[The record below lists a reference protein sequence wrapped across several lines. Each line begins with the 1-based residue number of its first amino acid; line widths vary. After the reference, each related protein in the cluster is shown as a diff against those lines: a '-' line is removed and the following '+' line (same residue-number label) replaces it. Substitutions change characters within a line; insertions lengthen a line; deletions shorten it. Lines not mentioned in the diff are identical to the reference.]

1 VTTSQTPEEE
11 HQEHLELIHQLHD
24 AGWGIA
30 ETVLTADG
38 TRHRYRDWPWTSDWD
53 GMQTR
58 WSFGKTYN
66 ESIRNF
72 LDELQQE
79 REAAKAADK

>member
-1 VTTSQTPEEE
+1 MSAPQSPEEE
-11 HQEHLELIHQLHD
+11 NQEHLQLIHQLHD

-30 ETVLTADG
+30 ETVLTSDG
-38 TRHRYRDWPWTSDWD
+38 TRHRYRDLPWTSDWD

-66 ESIRNF
+66 EAIRNF

-79 REAAKAADK
+79 RGEAKDAGT

>member
-1 VTTSQTPEEE
+1 MSRPQTPEEE
-11 HQEHLELIHQLHD
+11 HQEHLDLIRHLHD
-24 AGWGIA
+24 AGWGIG
-30 ETVLTADG
+30 ESQYMSDG
-38 TRHRYRDWPWTSDWD
+38 VRHRYRDQPWTSDWD

-72 LDELQQE
+72 LDELQQD
-79 REAAKAADK
+79 REAAKDADK